1 MYEDYNFYSIP
12 FCHEVISKMI
22 NMVIMIVSIRVG
34 EFNGQSLPLY
44 GDRYI
49 WLTVGDR
56 VWFGRNNVIWEDG
69 Q

>member
-12 FCHEVISKMI
+12 FCHEVISEMI

-49 WLTVGDR
+49 WLNVGDR
-56 VWFGRNNVIWEDG
+56 V
-69 Q
+69 

>member
-34 EFNGQSLPLY
+34 EFNGSHSMEIDIY
-44 GDRYI
+44 GLM
-49 WLTVGDR
+49 W
-56 VWFGRNNVIWEDG
+56 VIVSG
-69 Q
+69 LAGTM